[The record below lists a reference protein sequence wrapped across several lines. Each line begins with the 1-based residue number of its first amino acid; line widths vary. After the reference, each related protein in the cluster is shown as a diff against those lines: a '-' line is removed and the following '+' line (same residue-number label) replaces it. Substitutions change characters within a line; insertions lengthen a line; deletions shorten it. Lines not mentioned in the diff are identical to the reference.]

1 MRRSFN
7 PFMLLL
13 FSVLVYTLYALFAFA
28 PNRGYKVP
36 FFHFI
41 HSSSRN
47 WMCSRSKTS

>member
-13 FSVLVYTLYALFAFA
+13 FSVLVYTLYTLFAFA
-28 PNRGYKVP
+28 PIRGYKVP
-36 FFHFI
+36 FFHFV

-47 WMCSRSKTS
+47 